1 MQYAKLCQK
10 IMLPQQQLHCVSS
23 YEKHLRTPGTF
34 APVDVI
40 YYIVRICEVFPFSIS
55 LNTFD

>member
-10 IMLPQQQLHCVSS
+10 IMLPQQQLQLCFPL
-23 YEKHLRTPGTF
+23 EKHLRTPGTF